1 MSRGRHLKIS
11 SRGGRDRDLKPIR
24 AVVTHLK
31 TFFLYVCMTF
41 KEIVKEKLLIAAN
54 EYKKLLQFDYLI
66 ESTSFLYQS
75 EYILRFYED
84 NFLHLTGVKTKLKA
98 KDFYKK
104 CINKSLIDEDF
115 DCNSNKDLRNK
126 IKEKLKNLSTIG
138 DFFDRNLVVQE
149 NFKKNRI
156 QCKIA
161 SSDGLCTLGFISIKD
176 SICVP
181 KTLLNRNQINP
192 VLKITDFVLSKRKK
206 NK

>member
-31 TFFLYVCMTF
+31 TFFSLCMTF
-41 KEIVKEKLLIAAN
+41 KEIVKEKLFIAAN
-54 EYKKLLQFDYLI
+54 EYKKLLQFDYQI
-66 ESTSFLYQS
+66 KSTSFLYQS